1 MLQICG
7 NSRPNRSANSE
18 SIWQKRLSD
27 SMSFEESRREAKSA
41 KKKFDASA
49 GTFRSELKAETSAA
63 FMIEQ
68 ASRNFST
75 LEETF

>member
-1 MLQICG
+1 
-7 NSRPNRSANSE
+7 
-18 SIWQKRLSD
+18 
-27 SMSFEESRREAKSA
+27 MSFEESRREAESA